1 MRFAALILSPLAAV
15 WLASC
20 GGDTTTDNPEDNIDP
35 ALVYTSYVSSVERD
49 PSPAVSDEDFARLV
63 EGNNRF
69 ALKVFHKLLEENSDA
84 SVFSPF
90 SVSSALAMAYAG
102 ADGETKTEMA
112 DALEF
117 TLGDEVLHPGFNKL
131 TTELAQR
138 NLPGDAWTNPQELL
152 INNAIWP
159 YIATPPAEP
168 FLDTLARHYGSGIY
182 GLDYVNEPD
191 LSRRA
196 INDQVEEWT
205 RGYIADLLPDG
216 SITRETRLVLTSAI
230 YLHAPWEFTFHSS
243 STTPKP
249 FHNLDGSVVEVPTMS
264 HAFHYGYTELE
275 GAELAALAF
284 REGQLYMAFL
294 MPDDFPSYV
303 ANLDPAT
310 LRDGLAQMKYIRGA
324 FSLPKFQLELEV
336 SMRKLLMEVGMV
348 QAFDQADF
356 SGMGLDN
363 VQISDVKH
371 KASIDV
377 NEAGTTA
384 AAATAVVIG
393 QPSAGGPSMQ
403 MQLDKPFVFFI
414 YDDTTK
420 SILFLGHVANI

>member
-20 GGDTTTDNPEDNIDP
+20 GGKTTTGPEDNIDP
-35 ALVYTSYVSSVERD
+35 ALVYTPYVSSVQRD
-49 PSPAVSDEDFARLV
+49 ASPAVSDGDLARLV

-90 SVSSALAMAYAG
+90 SVSSALAMTYAG
-102 ADGETKTEMA
+102 AGGETKAEMA

-117 TLGDEVLHPGFNKL
+117 TLGEEVLHPGFNKL
-131 TTELAQR
+131 ATELAKR
-138 NLPGDAWTNPQELL
+138 NLPGDASTNAQELL

-168 FLDTLARHYGSGIY
+168 FLDTLSRHYGSGIY

-196 INDQVEEWT
+196 INEQVEEWT
-205 RGYIADLLPDG
+205 RGYIADLLPAAA
-216 SITRETRLVLTSAI
+216 ITRDTRLVLTSAI
-230 YLHAPWEFTFHSS
+230 YLHAPWDSTFSPS
-243 STTPKP
+243 STKPKP

-264 HAFHYGYTELE
+264 GRVRYSSAELE
-275 GAELAALAF
+275 GATLAALPF
-284 REGQLYMAFL
+284 RDGQLYMAFL
-294 MPDDFPSYV
+294 MPDDFSSYV
-303 ANLDPAT
+303 ANLDAET
-310 LRDGLAQMKYIRGA
+310 LLDGLAQMKFDSGVFR
-324 FSLPKFQLELEV
+324 LPKFQLELEA
-336 SMRKLLMEVGMV
+336 SMRGPLMEMGMV
-348 QAFDQADF
+348 QAFAEADF
-356 SGMGLDN
+356 SGMGLEG

-371 KASIDV
+371 KAFIDV

-384 AAATAVVIG
+384 AAATAVIIG
-393 QPSAGGPSMQ
+393 PPSIPPPGPQ
-403 MQLDKPFVFFI
+403 IDKPFVFLI
-414 YDDTTK
+414 YDNATK
-420 SILFLGHVANI
+420 TILFLGHVANI